1 MAEEMTDST
10 PTLKSYNSIEEIL
23 LDKDLA
29 SLGDSYVNFVYSL
42 AMSKK
47 CGRPTGAKVN
57 NRILATAVDASGL
70 RKFLPRRVDR
80 HNRGNA
86 AEALLVLAWLQDLLE
101 MEDCIKVLTEKEDVA
116 KAFATLLRQVMNK
129 LGVNHEHK

>member
-1 MAEEMTDST
+1 MAKEMTDST
-10 PTLKSYNSIEEIL
+10 PILKSYNSIEEIL

-29 SLGDSYVNFVYSL
+29 GLGDSYVNFVYSL

-47 CGRPTGAKVN
+47 LGRPTGAKVN
-57 NRILATAVDASGL
+57 NRVLATAVDASGL

-101 MEDCIKVLTEKEDVA
+101 MEDCIKVLTEKDDIS
-116 KAFATLLRQVMNK
+116 KAFAILLTQIMHK

>member
-29 SLGDSYVNFVYSL
+29 GLGDSYVNFVYSL

-47 CGRPTGAKVN
+47 RGRPTGAKVN

-80 HNRGNA
+80 HDRGNA

-101 MEDCIKVLTEKEDVA
+101 MEDCIKVLTEKGDVA
-116 KAFATLLRQVMNK
+116 KAFAILLRQVMYK
-129 LGVNHEHK
+129 LGVTHEHK

>member
-1 MAEEMTDST
+1 MAKEMTDST
-10 PTLKSYNSIEEIL
+10 PTLKSYSSIEEIL

-29 SLGDSYVNFVYSL
+29 GLGDSYVNFVYSL

-70 RKFLPRRVDR
+70 RKFL
-80 HNRGNA
+80 H
-86 AEALLVLAWLQDLLE
+86 AEWIDTIVGMQ
-101 MEDCIKVLTEKEDVA
+101 
-116 KAFATLLRQVMNK
+116 QK
-129 LGVNHEHK
+129 LS

>member
-1 MAEEMTDST
+1 MTDST

-116 KAFATLLRQVMNK
+116 KAFAILLRQVMNK

>member
-1 MAEEMTDST
+1 MIDST
-10 PTLKSYNSIEEIL
+10 PTLKSYDSIEEIL

-29 SLGDSYVNFVYSL
+29 GLGDSYVNFVYSL

-47 CGRPTGAKVN
+47 LGRPTGAKVN

-70 RKFLPRRVDR
+70 RKFLPHRVDR
-80 HNRGNA
+80 RNRGNA

-101 MEDCIKVLTEKEDVA
+101 MEDCIKVLTEKEDPV
-116 KAFATLLRQVMNK
+116 KAFAFLLEKAMHK